1 MIMNIGFIHQENLV
15 LLSLGKPFSIY
26 LTTTWKHVCIYQCFG
41 TCQTDLWLLW
51 VKYVISFGYWVNIS
65 SGGSEWRMVNCSNQT
80 RAWLF
85 CRTSGGMACTQTI
98 CLFKERQFTFL
109 QQSSR
114 VSTVLWLIKC
124 DKQTTYQS
132 RSCQTQ
138 INWGCVTQEIKIP
151 FCQWA
156 K

>member
-1 MIMNIGFIHQENLV
+1 MIMNIGFIHQENIV
-15 LLSLGKPFSIY
+15 LLSMGKPFSIY
-26 LTTTWKHVCIYQCFG
+26 LTTTWKRVCIYQCFG

-51 VKYVISFGYWVNIS
+51 VKYVISFWYWVVGAVS
-65 SGGSEWRMVNCSNQT
+65 D
-80 RAWLF
+80 AWLIVQIKPG
-85 CRTSGGMACTQTI
+85 RDYSVGQQGACTQTI
-98 CLFKERQFTFL
+98 CLFKQRQFTFL